1 VREHSIEEPPTR
13 RTEIYGDGDDGVIIE
28 FIPAEEVPDEI
39 RQDNKIFLPGEQAIV
54 MKDAKEPDGPV
65 LYFTQGEWDAFVAG
79 VKDGEFDDLL
89 EDPPEGDYQE
99 EAPANDV
106 GTGR

>member
-1 VREHSIEEPPTR
+1 MREHSNEEPLTR
-13 RTEIYGDGDDGVIIE
+13 RTEIYGDDEDGVIIE

-65 LYFTQGEWDAFVAG
+65 LYFTQAEWDAFVAG

-89 EDPPEGDYQE
+89 EDLPEDGYQE
-99 EAPANDV
+99 EAPANEV
-106 GTGR
+106 GRGR

>member
-1 VREHSIEEPPTR
+1 MREHTIDEQPRR
-13 RTEIYGDGDDGVIIE
+13 RTEIYGDGEDGVIIE

-39 RQDNKIFLPGEQAIV
+39 RKDNKIFLPGEQAIV

-65 LYFTQGEWDAFVAG
+65 LYFTQAEWDAFVLG

-89 EDPPEGDYQE
+89 EDLPEDE
-99 EAPANDV
+99 
-106 GTGR
+106 